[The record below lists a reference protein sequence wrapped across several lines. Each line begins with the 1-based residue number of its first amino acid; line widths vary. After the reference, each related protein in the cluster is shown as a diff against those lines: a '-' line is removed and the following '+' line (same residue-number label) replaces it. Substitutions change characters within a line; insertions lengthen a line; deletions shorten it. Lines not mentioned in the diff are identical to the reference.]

1 MNWDDLRIFDAAART
16 LSLSAAARRVGLS
29 QPQLSRRLRRLEE
42 NMGARLFERLPQG
55 LKPTRAG
62 QHLIPLVAGMRDAA
76 DAVERARPGISA
88 DMMHV
93 VRVSVDDVR
102 EHILAGALP
111 DLRERLE
118 GIEIEILASHDHVNH
133 VARETDIQIRSCLP
147 ETDSLIARKLG
158 HLAYAV
164 YGSRGYVAG
173 APAAMTDDRFHACE
187 WVGLVPDQLWY
198 PEQHN
203 WLARQGVSR
212 CGLRVNTM
220 TAALSA
226 VLAGSG
232 LAVLPCFMADAD
244 PRLVRVMAP
253 EPDLLSTEHLI
264 VHRDLLREPAVRR
277 TIDAL
282 ADAYRKNRDV
292 LLGEIVAEA
301 AE

>member
-1 MNWDDLRIFDAAART
+1 
-16 LSLSAAARRVGLS
+16 
-29 QPQLSRRLRRLEE
+29 
-42 NMGARLFERLPQG
+42 MGARLFERLPQG

-62 QHLIPLVAGMRDAA
+62 QHLMPLVSEMRNAA

-88 DMMHV
+88 DTMHV
-93 VRVSVDDVR
+93 VRIAVDDVR
-102 EHILAGALP
+102 EHILAAALP
-111 DLRERLE
+111 ELRRELE
-118 GIEIEILASHDHVNH
+118 GIEIEIIASHDHVNH

-147 ETDSLIARKLG
+147 DTDNLIARKLG
-158 HLAYAV
+158 YLAYAV
-164 YGSRGYVAG
+164 YGARGYVAS
-173 APAAMTDDRFHACE
+173 APEALTDDRYVACD

-203 WLARQGVSR
+203 WLARRGVSR

-244 PRLVRVMAP
+244 PRVVRVMAP
-253 EPDLLSTEHLI
+253 EPILVSTENLI

-282 ADAYRKNRDV
+282 VAIYRRNRASLMGDLIADA
-292 LLGEIVAEA
+292 AE
-301 AE
+301 